1 MPRKQKEF
9 KEGLNGRKV
18 WDSATDHVMNNLQ
31 SPLHDPVGAS
41 FRTDSMEDYRDQ
53 AFLHL
58 ADHSNLSD
66 KTLERADWDK
76 VYAYFKKV
84 REGTL

>member
-1 MPRKQKEF
+1 
-9 KEGLNGRKV
+9 
-18 WDSATDHVMNNLQ
+18 
-31 SPLHDPVGAS
+31 
-41 FRTDSMEDYRDQ
+41 MEDYRDQ